1 MSKPI
6 TISIVGNAGP
16 LKKSI
21 KEADVA
27 LDKFGQGLKKF
38 GLAAAAGMGAV
49 AAGIGFAAKAAAEDQ
64 KSFALM
70 ETAIRN
76 VTGATKEHIA
86 QVDKQLG
93 AMSIATGIADD
104 KLRPAFAALTRGTR
118 DIETATRD
126 FGIVLDVS
134 TALGLDQTAVAEALA
149 KGYEG
154 NMKALAQLSPE
165 LKTMIR
171 DGADMNQ
178 VLDVL
183 AANFGGATATAAE
196 TFEGRMARLNVA
208 FSEIVEQ
215 IGYAVLPMLTQIAEF
230 IAESVVPV
238 IQEFADAFSADG
250 LSGAIGLSIDKML
263 QFYDEAGNTTKVV
276 ISTTIAVGGLYAA
289 LKTLTFIQTI
299 TTMINGLGTALSVA
313 TVKMAGFQTAALGM
327 LKTVGLVIGSLAIS
341 IDSLLADNAFA
352 ARGLMESV
360 AKLANVVIAAVEA
373 TFNSAIIA
381 VNVLNKA
388 VSFIPGVEIAPISL
402 LNFGRISEDFGSVGA
417 FERGQPSPTRDLSG
431 ITDSFDRTG
440 AGRNISPPLPT
451 IVAPT
456 IEEATVGGSSGGSAG
471 GSSGGS
477 VGGGSRRSGGGSMF
491 NDFSLGGLDSSY
503 SGDLFSLDALAA
515 RSNVVNITVNTV
527 SADANLPNLIVDALQ
542 QYNLYNG
549 PLDVQ
554 IAA

>member
-1 MSKPI
+1 MAKPI

-86 QVDKQLG
+86 EVDKQLG
-93 AMSIATGIADD
+93 SMSLATGIADD

-118 DIETATRD
+118 DIERATKD

-165 LKTMIR
+165 LKTMIK

-183 AANFGGATATAAE
+183 ASNFGGATATAAD
-196 TFEGRMARLNVA
+196 TFSGRMARLNVA
-208 FSEIVEQ
+208 LSEIVEQ
-215 IGYAVLPMLTQIAEF
+215 IGYAVLPMLTKIAEF
-230 IAESVVPV
+230 IADRVVPV
-238 IQEFADAFSADG
+238 IQEFADAFSEDG
-250 LSGAIGLSIDKML
+250 LSGAIGLGIDKML
-263 QFYDEAGNTTKVV
+263 NFYDEASNTTRG
-276 ISTTIAVGGLYAA
+276 IIATTIAVGGLYAA
-289 LKTLTFIQTI
+289 LKTLVFIQTI
-299 TTMINGLGTALSVA
+299 TTLVNGLSAALSVA
-313 TVKMAGFQTAALGM
+313 TVNMAGFQTTSLGS
-327 LKTVGLVIGSLAIS
+327 LRFVGLAIASLAIS

-360 AKLANVVIAAVEA
+360 AKFANLIIASIEA

-381 VNVLNKA
+381 VNLLNKA
-388 VSFIPGVEIAPISL
+388 ASFLPGVEIAPISL
-402 LNFGRISEDFGSVGA
+402 LNFGRVREDFGSIGA
-417 FERGQPSPTRDLSG
+417 FERGQTQTPGSNLSPGR
-431 ITDSFDRTG
+431 FDPDFPRASTG
-440 AGRNISPPLPT
+440 TPT
-451 IVAPT
+451 IPAPT
-456 IEEATVGGSSGGSAG
+456 VTAAPVATPSG
-471 GSSGGS
+471 
-477 VGGGSRRSGGGSMF
+477 GGGSGGRVAVMEPI
-491 NDFSLGGLDSSY
+491 DSSF
-503 SGDLFSLDALAA
+503 STNFGISDEMLFGATATNGMTQRQLPDT
-515 RSNVVNITVNTV
+515 VNITVNTV
-527 SADANLPNLIVDALQ
+527 SADANLPNLIVEALQ
-542 QYNLYNG
+542 QYNLVSG